1 MRTLLENTSMHSAGG
16 IKQSQDAAPKRLRR
30 LSEKEVIVLTSFW
43 KILLVKSCNPKSICI
58 SGE

>member
-1 MRTLLENTSMHSAGG
+1 MKTLLENTSMHGAGG
-16 IKQSQDAAPKRLRR
+16 IKQSQDAAPKPKR

-43 KILLVKSCNPKSICI
+43 KILLVKRCNTKSICI